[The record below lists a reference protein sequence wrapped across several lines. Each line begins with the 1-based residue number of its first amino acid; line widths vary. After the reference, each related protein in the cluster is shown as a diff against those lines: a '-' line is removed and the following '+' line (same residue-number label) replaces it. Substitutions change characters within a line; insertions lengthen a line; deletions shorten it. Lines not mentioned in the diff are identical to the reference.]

1 MTLRLA
7 IENMDRLPDGGPLRV
22 EIKGRGLDIG
32 RDSHLDWTLP
42 DPSRHVSSKHC
53 EIRFRDGG
61 YWLHDV
67 STNGTFVNGGE
78 FRLDAPYLL
87 RNGDRLTIGPY
98 IVSVAVEGQAAF
110 GGRVAAGRPGAA
122 PGAVAPADVWGGSGD
137 VAAPDDRN
145 AYMPSG
151 QRQAGPDFLDFA
163 TGLAPPADA
172 FEAAPFAT
180 PIAPDDDWL
189 RVRPVAPIAPAP
201 SPEAAT
207 PSPRRPP
214 PPRAAPESP
223 PPAALS
229 IEAVYAAQAGDEA
242 PAGPSDVL
250 LRIARAAGI
259 PERAFAARD
268 ANTLADEI
276 GALLKLTAQ
285 NLAQLLSSRSET
297 KSLMRSS
304 SRTMIKAL
312 ENNPLKFTATP
323 EEALAIMLGPQTRNY
338 LDAKATIASSFAD
351 LKEHQMQTFG
361 AMQGA
366 LESLFEDLAPERIE
380 QSVEPDRG
388 LGALVGSRKAK
399 MWDLYA
405 ERWRAKTKRSDGRL
419 LEAFM
424 ALFAESYDRL
434 QNKDR

>member
-7 IENMDRLPDGGPLRV
+7 IENMDRLADGGPLRV
-22 EIKGRGLDIG
+22 EVKGRGLDIG

-67 STNGTFVNGGE
+67 STNGTFVNGAQ

-87 RNGDRLTIGPY
+87 RSGDKLTIGQY
-98 IVSVAVEGQAAF
+98 IIAVEVDGQM
-110 GGRVAAGRPGAA
+110 AAGRASGHA
-122 PGAVAPADVWGGSGD
+122 APADLAPADLWGPAGD
-137 VAAPDDRN
+137 AAAPDDRK
-145 AYMPSG
+145 AYMPERV
-151 QRQAGPDFLDFA
+151 QKPAPDFLDFA
-163 TGLAPPADA
+163 TGLAPPGNA
-172 FEAAPFAT
+172 FEAAPFSAAT
-180 PIAPDDDWL
+180 SPPLDDWL
-189 RVRPVAPIAPAP
+189 RGPPAP
-201 SPEAAT
+201 PPPPPPVEAAI
-207 PSPRRPP
+207 PAPRRPQPARPEPEMAP
-214 PPRAAPESP
+214 PL
-223 PPAALS
+223 PPAA
-229 IEAVYAAQAGDEA
+229 EALFAPAGGDEA
-242 PAGPSDVL
+242 AAARAVM

-259 PERAFAARD
+259 PERAIAARD
-268 ANTLADEI
+268 PNALADEI

-285 NLAQLLSSRSET
+285 NLAQLLSARSET
-297 KSLMRSS
+297 KGAIRSS

-323 EEALAIMLGPQTRNY
+323 EEALAIMLGPPTRNY
-338 LDAKATIASSFAD
+338 LDARATIASSFAD

-366 LESLFEDLAPERIE
+366 LEALFEEL
-380 QSVEPDRG
+380 SPDKIDKAVDSERG

-399 MWDLYA
+399 LWDVFV

-419 LEAFM
+419 IDAFM
-424 ALFAESYDRL
+424 TLFAESYDRL